1 MKVYYN
7 SRYDFDNYDVDEE
20 KYNYDDFGC
29 DYDYADSIDFDISA
43 EEIKAMN
50 QFLGKTKQC
59 V

>member
-43 EEIKAMN
+43 KEIKAMN
-50 QFLGKTKQC
+50 
-59 V
+59 